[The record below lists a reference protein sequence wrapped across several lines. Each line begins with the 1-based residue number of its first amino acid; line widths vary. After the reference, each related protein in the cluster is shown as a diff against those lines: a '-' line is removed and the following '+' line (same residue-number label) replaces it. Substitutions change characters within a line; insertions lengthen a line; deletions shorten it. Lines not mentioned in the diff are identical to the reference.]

1 MIPSLE
7 ALSVMAIPMNPDLKN
22 AIVEFLKQ
30 RDQTTEDL
38 SFERLP
44 GDGSRRIFWRVTAQE
59 PGISLIAM
67 ANPPAN
73 DAARRENLAYL
84 MIGRHLRSKGTS
96 LPEIHRHD
104 LEKGWFIM
112 EDMGQMSLQD
122 VAASGDDPLPVY
134 EKVLDHL
141 FQLQIEGVAGFDPAW
156 CCQTE
161 RYDRTVML
169 TYEADY
175 FRDAFL
181 GRYLG
186 LKEEWPELEAAFS
199 HLAEKA
205 TRAGCGFFLHRDFQ
219 SRNIMLSKGNVGIID
234 WQGGRLGPLGYDLA
248 SLIIDPYT
256 RLSRGQKIEIYQR
269 YLALIKEHNPAWGE
283 PFERYY
289 PYLAIQRNLQILGAF
304 SYLIMVMNKT
314 YFEAYIPEALR
325 TLDGL
330 LHHVHDQEISR
341 LRDLIAGLRSHKKI
355 LDIAGSGR

>member
-1 MIPSLE
+1 
-7 ALSVMAIPMNPDLKN
+7 MNPDLKKS
-22 AIVEFLKQ
+22 ILEFLKQ

-44 GDGSRRIFWRVTAQE
+44 GDGSRRIFWRITSQRSD
-59 PGISLIAM
+59 ISLIAM
-67 ANPPAN
+67 SNPSAD

-84 MIGRHLRSKGTS
+84 MIGRHLRSKGAP
-96 LPEIHRHD
+96 LPEILRHD

-112 EDMGQMSLQD
+112 EDMGHTNLQD
-122 VAASGDDPLPVY
+122 LVSSGEDPLPAY
-134 EKVLDHL
+134 EKVLHHL
-141 FQLQIEGVAGFDPAW
+141 FRMQTKGANDFDPKW

-175 FRDAFL
+175 FTAFL
-181 GRYLG
+181 CRYLG
-186 LKEEWPELEAAFS
+186 LKEEWPELEAVFS

-205 TRAGCGFFLHRDFQ
+205 SSAGCGFFLHRDFQ

-256 RLSRGQKIEIYQR
+256 RLSRGQKIEVYRR
-269 YLALIKEHNPAWGE
+269 YLALIREHNPEWVE
-283 PFERYY
+283 SFERYY

-304 SYLIMVMNKT
+304 SYLTMVMNKT
-314 YFEAYIPEALR
+314 YFEAYIPGALR

-330 LHHVHDQEISR
+330 LHYVHDKEISR

-355 LDIAGSGR
+355 LDMAG

>member
-1 MIPSLE
+1 
-7 ALSVMAIPMNPDLKN
+7 MNPDLKN

-30 RDQTTEDL
+30 RDQATEDL
-38 SFERLP
+38 SFQRLP
-44 GDGSRRIFWRVTAQE
+44 GDGSRRIFWRITSQRSDI
-59 PGISLIAM
+59 PFIAM
-67 ANPPAN
+67 ANPPAD

-84 MIGRHLRSKGTS
+84 MIGRHLRSKGAP

-104 LEKGWFIM
+104 LKKGWFIM
-112 EDMGQMSLQD
+112 EDMGHMNLQD
-122 VAASGDDPLPVY
+122 LVSSGEDPLPAY
-134 EKVLDHL
+134 EKVLHHL
-141 FQLQIEGVAGFDPAW
+141 FRLQTKGANDFDPKW

-169 TYEADY
+169 TYEAHY
-175 FRDAFL
+175 FKDAFL
-181 GRYLG
+181 CRYLG

-205 TRAGCGFFLHRDFQ
+205 SRAGCGFFLHRDFQ

-256 RLSRGQKIEIYQR
+256 GLTRGQKIEVYRR
-269 YLALIKEHNPAWGE
+269 YLALIKEHNPAWVE
-283 PFERYY
+283 SFERYY

-304 SYLIMVMNKT
+304 SYLTMVMNKT

-330 LHHVHDQEISR
+330 LYLVCDQEISR
-341 LRDLIAGLRSHKKI
+341 LRDLVAGVRRVKF
-355 LDIAGSGR
+355 AGNHVL

>member
-1 MIPSLE
+1 
-7 ALSVMAIPMNPDLKN
+7 MNSNLKN

-30 RDQTTEDL
+30 RDQATEDL
-38 SFERLP
+38 SFARLP
-44 GDGSRRIFWRVTAQE
+44 GDGSRRIFWRITSQRT
-59 PGISLIAM
+59 GISLIAM
-67 ANPPAN
+67 ANPPAD

-84 MIGRHLRSKGTS
+84 RIGRHLHSKGAP

-112 EDMGQMSLQD
+112 EDMGHTNLQY
-122 VAASGDDPLPVY
+122 VVSSGDDPLPVY
-134 EKVLDHL
+134 EKVLGHL
-141 FQLQIEGVAGFDPAW
+141 FQFQIEGAAGFDPAW

-169 TYEADY
+169 QYEAHY

-186 LKEEWPELEAAFS
+186 LKGEWPELEAAFS

-205 TRAGCGFFLHRDFQ
+205 SRAGCGFFLHRDFQ

-234 WQGGRLGPLGYDLA
+234 WQGGRFGPLGYDLA

-256 RLSRGQKIEIYQR
+256 RLSRGQKNSVYRI
-269 YLALIKEHNPAWGE
+269 YLALIKEHNPAWVE
-283 PFERYY
+283 SFERYY

-304 SYLIMVMNKT
+304 SYLTIVMSKT

-330 LHHVHDQEISR
+330 LHHVRDQEISH
-341 LRDLIAGLRSHKKI
+341 LRDLIAGL
-355 LDIAGSGR
+355 

>member
-1 MIPSLE
+1 MNSELKT
-7 ALSVMAIPMNPDLKN
+7 AILL
-22 AIVEFLKQ
+22 FLKE
-30 RDQTTEDL
+30 RDHAP
-38 SFERLP
+38 ERAVFQLLP
-44 GDGSRRIFWRVTAQE
+44 GDGSRRIFWRITSQR
-59 PGISLIAM
+59 PDISLIAM
-67 ANPPAN
+67 ANPPAD
-73 DAARRENLAYL
+73 DAVRRENYAYL
-84 MIGRHLRSKGTS
+84 RIGRHLRSKGAP

-112 EDMGQMSLQD
+112 EDMGHTNLQD
-122 VAASGDDPLPVY
+122 VVSSGDDPLPVY

-141 FQLQIEGVAGFDPAW
+141 FQLQIEGAAGFDPAW

-169 TYEADY
+169 KYEADY

-181 GRYLG
+181 SHYLG
-186 LKEEWPELEAAFS
+186 LKGEWPELEAAFS

-205 TRAGCGFFLHRDFQ
+205 SRAGCGFFLHRDFQ

-256 RLSRGQKIEIYQR
+256 RLSRGHKNSVYRI
-269 YLALIKEHNPAWGE
+269 YLALIKEHNPAWVE
-283 PFERYY
+283 SFERDY

-304 SYLIMVMNKT
+304 SYLTKVMNKT
-314 YFEAYIPEALR
+314 YFEEYIPEALK

-330 LHHVHDQEISR
+330 LHQVKERELSP
-341 LRDLIAGLRSHKKI
+341 LRGLVTGLRSHKKI
-355 LDIAGSGR
+355 LDIPRGIWR

>member
-1 MIPSLE
+1 MNSELKT
-7 ALSVMAIPMNPDLKN
+7 AILL
-22 AIVEFLKQ
+22 FLKE
-30 RDQTTEDL
+30 RDHAPERAV
-38 SFERLP
+38 FERLP
-44 GDGSRRIFWRVTAQE
+44 GDGSRRIFWRITSQKLD
-59 PGISLIAM
+59 ISVIAM
-67 ANPPAN
+67 ANPPAD

-84 MIGRHLRSKGTS
+84 MIGRHLRSKGAP
-96 LPEIHRHD
+96 LPEIHQHD

-112 EDMGQMSLQD
+112 EDMGHTNLQD
-122 VAASGDDPLPVY
+122 VVSSGEDPLPVY
-134 EKVLDHL
+134 EKVLHHL
-141 FQLQIEGVAGFDPAW
+141 FRMQTKGVNDFDPKW

-181 GRYLG
+181 CHYLG
-186 LKEEWPELEAAFS
+186 LKGEWPELEAAFS

-205 TRAGCGFFLHRDFQ
+205 SRAGCGFFLHRDFQ
-219 SRNIMLSKGNVGIID
+219 SRNIMLSKGNIGIID

-256 RLSRGQKIEIYQR
+256 CLTRGQKIEVYQR
-269 YLALIKEHNPAWGE
+269 YLVLIKEHNPEWVE
-283 PFERYY
+283 SFERYY

-304 SYLIMVMNKT
+304 SYLTMVMNKT

-325 TLDGL
+325 TLYGL
-330 LHHVHDQEISR
+330 LHHVHDKEISR

-355 LDIAGSGR
+355 LDMAGSGR

>member
-1 MIPSLE
+1 
-7 ALSVMAIPMNPDLKN
+7 MNPDLKN
-22 AIVEFLKQ
+22 AILEFLKQ
-30 RDQTTEDL
+30 SHQDTEDL

-44 GDGSRRIFWRVTAQE
+44 GDGSRRIFWRITSQKSN
-59 PGISLIAM
+59 ISLIAM
-67 ANPPAN
+67 ANPPDD
-73 DAARRENLAYL
+73 DAARRENYAYL
-84 MIGRHLRSKGTS
+84 MIGRHLRSKGAP
-96 LPEIHRHD
+96 LPEILRHD

-112 EDMGQMSLQD
+112 EDMGHTNLQD
-122 VAASGDDPLPVY
+122 VVSSGDDPLPVY

-141 FQLQIEGVAGFDPAW
+141 FHLQIQGAAGFDPAW
-156 CCQTE
+156 CCQTK

-169 TYEADY
+169 QYEAHY

-186 LKEEWPELEAAFS
+186 LKGEWPELGFLFS

-205 TRAGCGFFLHRDFQ
+205 SRAGCGFFLHRDFQ
-219 SRNIMLSKGNVGIID
+219 SRNIMLSKGSVGIID

-256 RLSRGQKIEIYQR
+256 RLSQGQKNSVYQR
-269 YLALIKEHNPAWGE
+269 YLALIKAHNPEWVGSLE
-283 PFERYY
+283 KYY

-304 SYLIMVMNKT
+304 SYLTMIMKKT

-330 LHHVHDQEISR
+330 LYDIHDREISL

-355 LDIAGSGR
+355 LDIAGSGG

>member
-1 MIPSLE
+1 
-7 ALSVMAIPMNPDLKN
+7 MNPDLKN

-30 RDQTTEDL
+30 GDQATEDL
-38 SFERLP
+38 TFEQLP
-44 GDGSRRIFWRVTAQE
+44 GDGSRRIFWRITSQRSN
-59 PGISLIAM
+59 ISLIAM
-67 ANPPAN
+67 ANPPAD

-84 MIGRHLRSKGTS
+84 RIGRHLRRNGAP

-112 EDMGQMSLQD
+112 EDMGYMSLQD
-122 VAASGDDPLPVY
+122 LVSSGEDPLPAY
-134 EKVLDHL
+134 EKVLHYL
-141 FQLQIEGVAGFDPAW
+141 FRLQTKGVNDFDPKW

-169 TYEADY
+169 TYEAHY
-175 FRDAFL
+175 FKDAFL
-181 GRYLG
+181 SHYLG
-186 LKEEWPELEAAFS
+186 LKGDWPELEAAFS
-199 HLAEKA
+199 HLSEKA
-205 TRAGCGFFLHRDFQ
+205 SRAGCGFFLHRDFQ
-219 SRNIMLSKGNVGIID
+219 SRNIMLSKGNIGIID

-256 RLSRGQKIEIYQR
+256 RLSRGQKTSVYSL
-269 YLALIKEHNPAWGE
+269 YLALIKKHNPAWVE
-283 PFERYY
+283 SFERYY

-355 LDIAGSGR
+355 LDMAGSGR

>member
-1 MIPSLE
+1 
-7 ALSVMAIPMNPDLKN
+7 MNPDLKN

-30 RDQTTEDL
+30 SDQANEDL

-44 GDGSRRIFWRVTAQE
+44 GDGSRRIFWRITAQE

-67 ANPPAN
+67 SNPPG
-73 DAARRENLAYL
+73 DPVTRRENYAYL
-84 MIGRHLRSKGTS
+84 RIGRHLRSKGAP
-96 LPEIHRHD
+96 LPEILRHD

-112 EDMGQMSLQD
+112 EDMGHTNLQD
-122 VAASGDDPLPVY
+122 VVSSGDDPLPVY

-141 FQLQIEGVAGFDPAW
+141 FQLQIEGAAGFDPAW

-169 TYEADY
+169 KYEAHY
-175 FRDAFL
+175 FRDALL

-186 LKEEWPELEAAFS
+186 FKGEWPELEAAFS

-205 TRAGCGFFLHRDFQ
+205 SRPGCGFFLHHDFQ

-256 RLSRGQKIEIYQR
+256 RLSRGQKNSVYR
-269 YLALIKEHNPAWGE
+269 LYLALIKEHNPAWVE
-283 PFERYY
+283 SFERYY

-304 SYLIMVMNKT
+304 SFLTKVMNKT

-330 LHHVHDQEISR
+330 LHYVHDKEISR
-341 LRDLIAGLRSHKKI
+341 LRDLVAGLRVHKKI
-355 LDIAGSGR
+355 LDIPGSGG

>member
-1 MIPSLE
+1 MNSELKT
-7 ALSVMAIPMNPDLKN
+7 AILL
-22 AIVEFLKQ
+22 FLKE
-30 RDQTTEDL
+30 RDHAPERAV
-38 SFERLP
+38 FERLP
-44 GDGSRRIFWRVTAQE
+44 GDGSRRIFWRITSQKLD
-59 PGISLIAM
+59 ISVIAM
-67 ANPPAN
+67 ANPPAD

-84 MIGRHLRSKGTS
+84 MIGRHLRSKGAP
-96 LPEIHRHD
+96 LPEIYRHD

-112 EDMGQMSLQD
+112 EDMGHTNLQD
-122 VAASGDDPLPVY
+122 VVSSGEDPLPVY
-134 EKVLDHL
+134 EKVLHHL
-141 FQLQIEGVAGFDPAW
+141 FRMQTKGVNDFDPKW

-181 GRYLG
+181 CHYLG
-186 LKEEWPELEAAFS
+186 LKGEWPELEAAFS

-205 TRAGCGFFLHRDFQ
+205 SRAGCGFFLHRDFQ
-219 SRNIMLSKGNVGIID
+219 SRNIMLSKGNIGIID

-256 RLSRGQKIEIYQR
+256 RLSRGQKNSVYQR
-269 YLALIKEHNPAWGE
+269 YLALIKEHNPEWVE
-283 PFERYY
+283 SFERYY

-304 SYLIMVMNKT
+304 SYLTVVMNKT

-330 LHHVHDQEISR
+330 LHSVHDQEISR
-341 LRDLIAGLRSHKKI
+341 LRNVVTGLRSHKK
-355 LDIAGSGR
+355 SSK

>member
-1 MIPSLE
+1 
-7 ALSVMAIPMNPDLKN
+7 MNPDLKKS
-22 AIVEFLKQ
+22 ILEFLKQ
-30 RDQTTEDL
+30 RDQATEDL

-44 GDGSRRIFWRVTAQE
+44 GDGSRRIFWRIRSQR
-59 PGISLIAM
+59 PDISLIAM
-67 ANPPAN
+67 ANPPAD

-84 MIGRHLRSKGTS
+84 MIGRHLRSKGAP
-96 LPEIHRHD
+96 LPEILRHD
-104 LEKGWFIM
+104 LKKGWFIM
-112 EDMGQMSLQD
+112 EDMGHMNLQD
-122 VAASGDDPLPVY
+122 LVSSGEEPLPAY
-134 EKVLDHL
+134 EKVLHHL
-141 FQLQIEGVAGFDPAW
+141 FRMQTKGANDFDPKW

-161 RYDRTVML
+161 RYDRTVMRR
-169 TYEADY
+169 YEADY

-181 GRYLG
+181 CHYLG
-186 LKEEWPELEAAFS
+186 LKGEWPELEAAFS

-205 TRAGCGFFLHRDFQ
+205 SRADCSFFLHRDFQ

-256 RLSRGQKIEIYQR
+256 GLSRGQKIEVYQR
-269 YLALIKEHNPAWGE
+269 YLALIKGYNPAWVE
-283 PFERYY
+283 SFERYY

-304 SYLIMVMNKT
+304 SYLTMVMNKT

-330 LHHVHDQEISR
+330 LHHVHDKEISR

-355 LDIAGSGR
+355 LDIAGSGG

>member
-1 MIPSLE
+1 
-7 ALSVMAIPMNPDLKN
+7 MNPDLKN

-30 RDQTTEDL
+30 RDQATEDL

-44 GDGSRRIFWRVTAQE
+44 GDGSRRIFWRITSQRSDI
-59 PGISLIAM
+59 PFIAM
-67 ANPPAN
+67 ANPPAD

-84 MIGRHLRSKGTS
+84 MIGRHLRSKGAP

-104 LEKGWFIM
+104 LKKGWFIM
-112 EDMGQMSLQD
+112 EDMGHMNLQD
-122 VAASGDDPLPVY
+122 LVSSGEDPLPAY
-134 EKVLDHL
+134 EKVLHHL
-141 FQLQIEGVAGFDPAW
+141 FRLQTKGANDFDPKW

-175 FRDAFL
+175 FKDAFL
-181 GRYLG
+181 CHYLG

-205 TRAGCGFFLHRDFQ
+205 SRAGCGFFLHRDFQ
-219 SRNIMLSKGNVGIID
+219 SRNIMLFKGNVGIID

-256 RLSRGQKIEIYQR
+256 GLTRGQKIEVYRR
-269 YLALIKEHNPAWGE
+269 YLALIKEHNPAWVE
-283 PFERYY
+283 SFERYY

-304 SYLIMVMNKT
+304 SYLTMVMNKT

-330 LHHVHDQEISR
+330 LYHVRDQEISR
-341 LRDLIAGLRSHKKI
+341 LRDLVAGVRRVKFAENHVL
-355 LDIAGSGR
+355 